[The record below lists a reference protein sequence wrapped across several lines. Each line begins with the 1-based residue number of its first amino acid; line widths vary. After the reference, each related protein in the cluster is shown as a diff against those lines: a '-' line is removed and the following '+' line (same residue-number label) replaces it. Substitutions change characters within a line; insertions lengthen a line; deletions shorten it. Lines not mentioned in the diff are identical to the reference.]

1 MTRSTE
7 MQVNNSSLSVRQE
20 QASVEEKGDNN
31 RTLEKGGLKGAK
43 VNEEIQFLVLKSPTV
58 TLLTNIWNFLTN
70 KF

>member
-7 MQVNNSSLSVRQE
+7 MQVNNSNLSVRQE

-43 VNEEIQFLVLKSPTV
+43 VNEKIQFLVLKSPTV
-58 TLLTNIWNFLTN
+58 TLLTNIWHFLTN
-70 KF
+70 KY

>member
-7 MQVNNSSLSVRQE
+7 IQVNNSSLSVRQE

-31 RTLEKGGLKGAK
+31 RTLEKGGLKGIK
-43 VNEEIQFLVLKSPTV
+43 VNEKIQFLVLKSPTV

-70 KF
+70 KY